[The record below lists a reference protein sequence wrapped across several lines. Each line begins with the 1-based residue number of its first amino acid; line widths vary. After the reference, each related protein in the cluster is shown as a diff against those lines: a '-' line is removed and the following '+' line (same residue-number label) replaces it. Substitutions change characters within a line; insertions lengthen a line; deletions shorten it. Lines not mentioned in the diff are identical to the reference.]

1 MTAGNRRVA
10 VVGVALSD
18 CGRVDGATAYA
29 LHAQAARRALA
40 DAGLGREV
48 VDGFASAGLGVLAP
62 VEVAEYLGLRPTWV
76 DSTSVGGATWE
87 VMAAHAADAIAR
99 GHANAVLLVYGS
111 TARADIRATP
121 GWLGEQLRLNSAGT
135 TALVDRLERL
145 GLVRRSR
152 DTADRRRVLLEVE
165 DKARQ
170 LGWDFFG
177 PLIDEV
183 VAAAEG
189 LDEGELEAVRRFL
202 TSVLASA
209 ARARTD

>member
-1 MTAGNRRVA
+1 MDDRDPVMGLVHLLRA
-10 VVGVALSD
+10 VTVEFDLL
-18 CGRVDGATAYA
+18 GAEF
-29 LHAQAARRALA
+29 AARRGLHPTDVRALIHLL
-40 DAGLGREV
+40 DA
-48 VDGFASAGLGVLAP
+48 
-62 VEVAEYLGLRPTWV
+62 
-76 DSTSVGGATWE
+76 
-87 VMAAHAADAIAR
+87 AR
-99 GHANAVLLVYGS
+99 SDVQ
-111 TARADIRATP
+111 ATP

-170 LGWDFFG
+170 LGWAFFG

-189 LDEGELEAVRRFL
+189 LDEGELETVRRFL
-202 TSVLASA
+202 TSVLTAV
-209 ARARTD
+209 ARARDA